1 MANSLKKNFGYNLIL
16 TFCNYLFPLLTYPYV
31 SRVLGVEKIGVC
43 NFVDGLINYFVLF
56 AALGV
61 SSYGVREIAKCRDDR
76 ERCDTVFSNLF
87 AINSI
92 GTICASAILIV
103 CTIEVPEMAA
113 YKDFIWIGL
122 AKLVFSLFLTEW
134 FFQGMQEFRYITI
147 RSVFVRFVY
156 VILIFVLV
164 KEKSD
169 ANIYY
174 GLTSLVVVA
183 NSVFNWS
190 YSRRFRKISFK
201 SINLRLFIIP
211 VLVFG
216 YYRILTSMYTSFNTV
231 FLGFTSGEVEVG
243 YFTTATKL
251 YSIIMG
257 VFTAFT
263 TVMVPR
269 ASELL
274 KEGNITK
281 LQDMANKTFSL
292 LSILALPM
300 IIYSLFCADNIILV
314 LSGQGYEGAILPFRI
329 VIFLLLIV
337 GMEQICIQQFLMAS
351 NSNKSIFNVST
362 VGAVTGILLNIILTP
377 QLGAIGSSMAWGISE
392 LSVLCVGLHLLKKHV
407 GIVLNFKMLVN
418 NMLWSLLY
426 IFPLLIV
433 YALKLS
439 MLPMLILSGVA
450 IMGIFLIINLK
461 LNKNDFVVENVK
473 KIIIK
478 HSFK

>member
-1 MANSLKKNFGYNLIL
+1 MANSLKKNFGYNLVL

-43 NFVDGLINYFVLF
+43 NFVDGIINYFVLF

-61 SSYGVREIAKCRDDR
+61 GSYGVREIAKCKSELGRR
-76 ERCDTVFSNLF
+76 NTVFSNLF
-87 AINSI
+87 AINAI

-103 CTIEVPEMAA
+103 CTIEMPEIAA

-122 AKLVFSLFLTEW
+122 AKLAFSLFLTEW

-147 RSVFVRFVY
+147 RSVFVRIAY

-169 ANIYY
+169 ADIYY
-174 GLTSLVVVA
+174 GLTSLVIVV

-190 YSRRFRKISFK
+190 YSRRFRKFSFK
-201 SINLRLFIIP
+201 SINLRLFIVP
-211 VLVFG
+211 VFVFG

-274 KEGNITK
+274 KEGNIAK

-292 LSILALPM
+292 LTILALP
-300 IIYSLFCADNIILV
+300 IIILCLFCADSIILI
-314 LSGQGYEGAILPFRI
+314 LSGTGYEGAVIPFRI
-329 VIFLLLIV
+329 VIFLLLVI
-337 GMEQICIQQFLMAS
+337 GMEQISVQQFLMAS
-351 NSNKSIFNVST
+351 NSNKSILEVST
-362 VGAVTGILLNIILTP
+362 IGAVSGIVLNIILTP
-377 QLGAIGSSMAWGISE
+377 HFGAIGSAISWGISE
-392 LSVLCVGLHLLKKHV
+392 FAVLCAGVIFLKKHV
-407 GIVLNFKMLVN
+407 GISLDFKSFLRN
-418 NMLWSLLY
+418 LLWSLLY
-426 IFPLLIV
+426 VLSMIFICAINVQIYFTLVLSSITTIVLFLLI
-433 YALKLS
+433 
-439 MLPMLILSGVA
+439 
-450 IMGIFLIINLK
+450 NLNF
-461 LNKNDFVVENVK
+461 NKNDFVVETVK
-473 KIIIK
+473 KLKSDISK
-478 HSFK
+478 R